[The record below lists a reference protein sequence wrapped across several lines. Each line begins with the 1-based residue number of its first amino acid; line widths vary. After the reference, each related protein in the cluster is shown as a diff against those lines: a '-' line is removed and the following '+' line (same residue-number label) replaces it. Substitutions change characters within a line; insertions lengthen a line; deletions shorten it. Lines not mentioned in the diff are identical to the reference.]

1 MKIFKNELKIEDI
14 ISQAK
19 GDYVS
24 RFETVLS
31 SVAELEDA
39 DSSSVCFY
47 ENEAYLNKLKSCKAG
62 LIIVNTDFDDNL
74 NEYSNLLKVEK
85 PYFIFMVL
93 VKLWLEMDKQS
104 KESTISTKASV
115 AKTAIVGENVSIGDY
130 VVIEENVKI
139 GNDTTIEANCVIKE
153 GTVIGNNCYL
163 FPNCTIYDNMVLE
176 NNVILHAGVVI
187 GADGFG
193 YILYNGVQEKVPQ
206 IGNVIIK
213 DNVEIGANTCID
225 RGTIGSTVIEKN
237 TKLDNLV
244 QIGHNVKIGE
254 NTIICSQVGI
264 AGSTQ
269 VGDLV
274 YLAGQVGVADHVKI
288 GNKVMAGAKSGIHGT
303 LRDDVKVL
311 GYPAR
316 DVALQRR
323 IMAAE
328 TKLPDMFKNYLKN
341 IKKENK
347 EK

>member
-1 MKIFKNELKIEDI
+1 MRKFKQKLRIEDI
-14 ISQAK
+14 VAQAN
-19 GDYVS
+19 GEFVS
-24 RFETVLS
+24 RFATSLD

-39 DSSSVCFY
+39 NSTSVCFY
-47 ENEAYLNKLKSCKAG
+47 ENEAYLPKLKACKAG
-62 LIIVNTDFDDNL
+62 LIIVPTNFDTSL
-74 NEYSNLLKVEK
+74 NNYSNLLKVDK
-85 PYFIFMVL
+85 AYFTFMVL
-93 VKLWLEMDKQS
+93 VKLWLEMDKQ
-104 KESTISTKASV
+104 
-115 AKTAIVGENVSIGDY
+115 AKTASISARASISSSAQIGENVSIGDF
-130 VVIEENVKI
+130 VVIEDNVKI
-139 GNDTTIEANCVIKE
+139 ANDTTIEANCVIKE
-153 GTVIGNNCYL
+153 GSVIGNNCYL
-163 FPNCTIYDNMVLE
+163 YPNCTVYDNMILE
-176 NNVILHAGVVI
+176 NNVVLHAGVVI

-193 YILYNGVQEKVPQ
+193 YILYQGTQEKVPQ

-225 RGTIGSTVIEKN
+225 RGTIGSTIIDKN

-244 QIGHNVKIGE
+244 QIGHNVKIGQ

-264 AGSTQ
+264 AGSTE

-303 LRDDVKVL
+303 LPDDVKVL

-341 IKKENK
+341 LKKEK
-347 EK
+347 

>member
-1 MKIFKNELKIEDI
+1 MKKFKIELKIEDI

-19 GDYVS
+19 GDYIS
-24 RFETVLS
+24 RFETTLN
-31 SVAELEDA
+31 SVSELEDA
-39 DSSSVCFY
+39 DSKSVCFY
-47 ENEAYLNKLKSCKAG
+47 ENEAYSNKLKSCKAG
-62 LIIVNTDFDDNL
+62 LIIVHTDFDNSL
-74 NEYSNLLKVEK
+74 NEYSNLLKVDK
-85 PYFIFMVL
+85 PYFTFMVL
-93 VKLWLEMDKQS
+93 VKLWLEMDKQTKVS
-104 KESTISTKASV
+104 KISAKASISNR
-115 AKTAIVGENVSIGDY
+115 AIIGDSVSIGDN
-130 VVIEENVKI
+130 VVIEDKVVI

-163 FPNCTIYDNMVLE
+163 FPNCTIYDNMILE

-193 YILYNGVQEKVPQ
+193 YILYDGIQEKVPQ

-213 DNVEIGANTCID
+213 DHVEIGANTCID
-225 RGTIGSTVIEKN
+225 RGTIGSTIINKN

-244 QIGHNVKIGE
+244 QIGHNVKIGQ

-264 AGSTQ
+264 AGSTEI
-269 VGDLV
+269 GDFV

-288 GNKVMAGAKSGIHGT
+288 GNRVMAGAKSGLHSTIK
-303 LRDDVKVL
+303 DDMKVL

-328 TKLPDMFKNYLKN
+328 TKLPDIFKNYLKN
-341 IKKENK
+341 KKKEK
-347 EK
+347 